1 MPRTVARPPR
11 FTPQEWTLANNIKFH
26 NAEANSNT
34 AESLMAEC
42 NRLRDEIVVRTKQS
56 QDEAD
61 KRLDQR
67 VEQLE
72 YWKSEL
78 DGKLA
83 EVKQRIDTMDVTL
96 VRVMK
101 AECDLQ
107 DPLQRA
113 KDCLEMRERRLGVD
127 RVHDDPE
134 RQLIKE
140 VEVMEGALEM
150 LCRSRE
156 QAKEQLRRLRKAKY
170 QLERDI
176 ERKQAALDIDR
187 SMRDLSLQS
196 AGMELVAGDVNIDT
210 DGLTVDSWLENA
222 ADLLAF
228 ATREVD
234 IARTLQSS
242 LEAMLKQAEC
252 DVRNQVERT
261 NRALDTRV
269 QQTRTAKQTLEDK
282 LSMVREHIAAVERT
296 IGELDLAV
304 RNLRTPL
311 AKAQTRLRG
320 RTERPCPELTNDR
333 AQRQLVIEVKE
344 IQTNADRLRRELA
357 SAQAQL
363 RNLDRERLILEED
376 IDVKTNTLHICEGQC
391 QVHRQAVIIQ
401 HF

>member
-1 MPRTVARPPR
+1 MPRAVGRPPR
-11 FTPQEWTLANNIKFH
+11 FTPHEWTLANNIKFH

-34 AESLMAEC
+34 AESLMGEC
-42 NRLRDEIVVRTKQS
+42 NRLRDEVAVRTKKS

-67 VEQLE
+67 LDQLE

-78 DGKLA
+78 DKKL
-83 EVKQRIDTMDVTL
+83 EDVKKHIESMDVMRL
-96 VRVMK
+96 RIMK
-101 AECDLQ
+101 AEWDLQ

-113 KDCLEMRERRLGVD
+113 KDCLEMRECRLGID

-140 VEVMEGALEM
+140 VEVIEGVLEM

-156 QAKEQLRRLRKAKY
+156 QAVEQLRRLRKAKF

-187 SMRDLSLQS
+187 SMRDLSLES
-196 AGMELVAGDVNIDT
+196 AGMDMIAGDIKLDT
-210 DGLTVDSWLENA
+210 EGLTVDSWLDNA
-222 ADLLAF
+222 ADLLKF

-234 IARTLQSS
+234 ISRVLEAS

-252 DVRNQVERT
+252 DVRTQVEHT
-261 NRALDTRV
+261 NRSLDRRV
-269 QQTRTAKQTLEDK
+269 DETRTAKATLEDK

-296 IGELDLAV
+296 IGELDLAI

-311 AKAQTRLRG
+311 AKAQTRLKG
-320 RTERPCPELTNDR
+320 RTERPCPELTNDL
-333 AQRQLVIEVKE
+333 AQRQLVREVKE
-344 IQTNADRLRRELA
+344 IQTDADRLRRELA

-376 IDVKTNTLHICEGQC
+376 IDVKTNSLHICEGQC
-391 QVHRQAVIIQ
+391 QVRRQAVIIS